1 MLAGENNMSL
11 LLKVEK
17 LNFNFHDTEV
27 LQDINIEIFS
37 RDFVGI
43 LGPNGCGKTTLLK
56 NINQWLKPQRGAIYL
71 KNINIKKFKPR
82 ILAKYVATVPQDTSI
97 EMNFTVEQVVLMGR
111 NPYLVNFEAE
121 KERDFAIAEE
131 SMKYMGIWHLRQK
144 NVLELSGGERQR
156 VFIARA
162 LAQEPEL
169 LLLDEPTSH
178 LDISYQWELLGLLKN
193 LCLKRGITV
202 IAVMHDLNL
211 ASMFCDKIILLK
223 DHKIYKMGSLIDV
236 INEKN
241 IKDVFNIDVNLRL
254 QEDIR
259 RPVIEFL
266 GQKENLNSPRPFN
279 TLHVICGGGE
289 GKKLLH
295 YLKKRGYEV
304 SVGVL
309 NKGDTDWLTA
319 KMLGFSVIEEAPF
332 SPISDEKI
340 AENINYITNA
350 EAVILADVPFG
361 FGNIKNL
368 ICLRNILHQKKI
380 FIIEESD
387 IEVKDYTNGLAPR
400 IYRDIRN
407 DAVILH
413 SFDEIKSFL

>member
-1 MLAGENNMSL
+1 MSL
-11 LLKVEK
+11 LLKIER
-17 LNFNFHDTEV
+17 LNYKYHDTEV
-27 LQDINIEIFS
+27 LRDIDMDIFA

-56 NINQWLKPQRGAIYL
+56 NINKWLTPQSGTIYL
-71 KNINIKKFKPR
+71 NSIDIKTFKPG
-82 ILAKYVATVPQDTSI
+82 ILAKYVATVPQDTSL
-97 EMNFTVEQVVLMGR
+97 ETNFTVEQVVLMGR
-111 NPYLVNFEAE
+111 NPHLTIFEAE

-131 SMKYMGIWHLRQK
+131 YMKYMDIWHLRQK

-193 LCLKRGITV
+193 LCLKRSITV
-202 IAVMHDLNL
+202 IAVLHDINL

-223 DHKIYKMGSLIDV
+223 DHKIYEMGPLIDV

-241 IKDVFNIDVNLRL
+241 IREVFNIDVKIRI
-254 QEDIR
+254 QEDFK
-259 RPVIEFL
+259 RPLIEFL
-266 GQKENLNSPRPFN
+266 GQRGNLNSPKQFN
-279 TLHVICGGGE
+279 RVHVICGGGE
-289 GKKLLH
+289 GKRVLN
-295 YLKKRGYEV
+295 YLKNRGYEV
-304 SVGVL
+304 SAGVL

-332 SPISDEKI
+332 SPISDDKI
-340 AENINYITNA
+340 AENIKYISNADAIILTN
-350 EAVILADVPFG
+350 VPFG
-361 FGNIKNL
+361 FGNLKNL
-368 ICLRNILHQKKI
+368 ICLKKILHLRKKI
-380 FIIEESD
+380 FFVEETNIESR
-387 IEVKDYTNGLAPR
+387 DYTNGEALQF
-400 IYRDIRN
+400 YYDIRK

-413 SFDEIKSFL
+413 CFDEIKSFL